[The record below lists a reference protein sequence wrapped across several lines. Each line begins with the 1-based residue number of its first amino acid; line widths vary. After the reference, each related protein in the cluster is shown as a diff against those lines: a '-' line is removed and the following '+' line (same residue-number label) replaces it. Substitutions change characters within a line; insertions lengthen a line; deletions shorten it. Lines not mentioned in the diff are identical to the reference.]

1 MHANHI
7 IRVHHRLHNLNHPLI
22 CSSNGAGFERLK
34 MQNFVQLDQ
43 SRYGSQVPT
52 ASTTLG
58 GPNNF
63 TKAQAVMMIQ
73 NLTVDERKMF
83 LKELKKVVT
92 GKGVGPPSSKD
103 LRQLAYHNSLP
114 FVGFGF
120 LDNFVMILAGE
131 YIDLTLGMKL
141 GISTMAAAALGNTIS
156 DLLGT
161 GSAWYVE
168 SLADKL
174 GAHPPDL
181 TAEQLEMSVSKMC
194 ANLGRALG
202 VVVGCLLGMFPLLFI
217 DTSKDEDEKVK
228 ESKD

>member
-1 MHANHI
+1 MNTPSLLLRLCQPHLPHSTGLHAPS
-7 IRVHHRLHNLNHPLI
+7 L
-22 CSSNGAGFERLK
+22 CSTIHKRW
-34 MQNFVQLDQ
+34 
-43 SRYGSQVPT
+43 GSQVPT

-58 GPNNF
+58 PDNF

-73 NLTVDERKMF
+73 NLSVEERKMF
-83 LKELKKVVT
+83 LKELKKTVAT
-92 GKGVGPPSSKD
+92 RDRFLKPSGAD

-120 LDNFVMILAGE
+120 LDNFIMIIAGE
-131 YIDLTLGMKL
+131 YIDLTLGMQF

-156 DLLGT
+156 DMLGI

-168 SLADKL
+168 SFADRL

-181 TAEQLEMSVSKMC
+181 TPEQLEMSSSRIC
-194 ANLGRALG
+194 ANLGRGLG

-217 DTSKDEDEKVK
+217 DTSKEEKS
-228 ESKD
+228 EENNS

>member
-1 MHANHI
+1 MNC
-7 IRVHHRLHNLNHPLI
+7 HHFLRFQHHLHLRSTYSSCTGTLSLTRLTGL
-22 CSSNGAGFERLK
+22 
-34 MQNFVQLDQ
+34 QLP
-43 SRYGSQVPT
+43 SLTSLRWGSQVPT
-52 ASTTLG
+52 ASTTL

-73 NLTVDERKMF
+73 NLSVDERKIF
-83 LKELKKVVT
+83 LKELKKVVGT
-92 GKGVGPPSSKD
+92 MEGKVAPSYQD

-120 LDNFVMILAGE
+120 LDNFIMIIAGE

-156 DLLGT
+156 DLLGI

-168 SLADKL
+168 SFADKL

-181 TAEQLEMSVSKMC
+181 SPEQLEMSSSRIC
-194 ANLGRALG
+194 ANLGRGLG

-217 DTSKDEDEKVK
+217 DTSKEEK
-228 ESKD
+228 SGD

>member
-1 MHANHI
+1 M
-7 IRVHHRLHNLNHPLI
+7 
-22 CSSNGAGFERLK
+22 
-34 MQNFVQLDQ
+34 
-43 SRYGSQVPT
+43 PT

-58 GPNNF
+58 PDNF

-73 NLTVDERKMF
+73 NLSVEERKMF
-83 LKELKKVVT
+83 LKELKKTVAT
-92 GKGVGPPSSKD
+92 RDRFLKPSGAD

-120 LDNFVMILAGE
+120 LDNFIMIIAGE
-131 YIDLTLGMKL
+131 YIDLTLGMQF

-156 DLLGT
+156 DMLGI

-168 SLADKL
+168 SFADRL

-181 TAEQLEMSVSKMC
+181 TPEQLEMSSSRIC
-194 ANLGRALG
+194 ANLGRGLG

-217 DTSKDEDEKVK
+217 DTSKEEKS
-228 ESKD
+228 EENNS

>member
-1 MHANHI
+1 MICFQLH
-7 IRVHHRLHNLNHPLI
+7 IRVI
-22 CSSNGAGFERLK
+22 I
-34 MQNFVQLDQ
+34 NFFQF
-43 SRYGSQVPT
+43 VP
-52 ASTTLG
+52 

-131 YIDLTLGMKL
+131 YIDLTLGIL
-141 GISTMAAAALGNTIS
+141 DIL
-156 DLLGT
+156 
-161 GSAWYVE
+161 
-168 SLADKL
+168 
-174 GAHPPDL
+174 
-181 TAEQLEMSVSKMC
+181 
-194 ANLGRALG
+194 
-202 VVVGCLLGMFPLLFI
+202 
-217 DTSKDEDEKVK
+217 
-228 ESKD
+228 

>member
-1 MHANHI
+1 M
-7 IRVHHRLHNLNHPLI
+7 
-22 CSSNGAGFERLK
+22 
-34 MQNFVQLDQ
+34 
-43 SRYGSQVPT
+43 PT
-52 ASTTLG
+52 ASTTL

-73 NLTVDERKMF
+73 NLSVDERKMF
-83 LKELKKVVT
+83 LKELKKIVGTKDREVT
-92 GKGVGPPSSKD
+92 PSYQD

-120 LDNFVMILAGE
+120 LDNFVMIIAGE
-131 YIDLTLGMKL
+131 YIDITLGMKL

-168 SLADKL
+168 SFADKL
-174 GAHPPDL
+174 GAHPPEL
-181 TAEQLEMSVSKMC
+181 SPEQLEMSSSKIC
-194 ANLGRALG
+194 ANLGRAMG

-217 DTSKDEDEKVK
+217 DTAKEEKS
-228 ESKD
+228 EN

>member
-1 MHANHI
+1 MNTQSLVLGLCHHHI
-7 IRVHHRLHNLNHPLI
+7 TRLHAPCLGSTIHK
-22 CSSNGAGFERLK
+22 RW
-34 MQNFVQLDQ
+34 
-43 SRYGSQVPT
+43 GSQVPT
-52 ASTTLG
+52 ASSTL

-73 NLTVDERKMF
+73 NLSVDERKMF
-83 LKELKKVVT
+83 LKELKKTVAT
-92 GKGVGPPSSKD
+92 RDRFLKPSGAD

-120 LDNFVMILAGE
+120 LDNFIMIIAGE
-131 YIDLTLGMKL
+131 YIDLTLGTKL

-156 DLLGT
+156 DMLGI

-168 SLADKL
+168 SFADRL

-181 TAEQLEMSVSKMC
+181 TPEQLEMSSSRIC
-194 ANLGRALG
+194 ANLGRGLG

-217 DTSKDEDEKVK
+217 DTSKEEKL
-228 ESKD
+228 EENNS